1 MISKH
6 KYYESSY
13 LLFVNKKYLFK
24 NVHSYEKYYTFLYTS
39 REFYSSL
46 EIFRYRNEK
55 VFSMKIFVI
64 PWNPLLPSARGIYQN
79 KNKPATMLRAIF
91 LPCFKYRLLKGNSRL
106 SCW

>member
-1 MISKH
+1 MDSYIAFSLMNTGLCQFKLFAFKFIHTAVLCKVIHMISKH

-64 PWNPLLPSARGIYQN
+64 P
-79 KNKPATMLRAIF
+79 
-91 LPCFKYRLLKGNSRL
+91 
-106 SCW
+106 